1 MPQVVSIQFQP
12 VTKLYYFNP
21 GPYTDLLPGEWVLVE
36 TSRGKELAQ
45 VAVPAKE
52 VDASELEGPLKRV
65 LRRAGKYDLDQRVYW
80 ARQAEAAKPVCQ
92 QKANAHG
99 LKMRVVRCT
108 YSYNGERLTVEFV
121 AEHRVDFRALV
132 RDLAR
137 HFSTRIEM
145 RQIGVRDQAKIVGD
159 FGRCGRELCCRSFLR
174 EFHSVSIRMAKNQS
188 IPLSSSDI
196 SGVCGRLMCSLAYE
210 NDMYAKA
217 RKHLPKVGQKVIT
230 PDGPGVVRY
239 LNVLLGKVSVYL
251 DSGAMKEFKASDLSL
266 FHHPERVFST
276 PFEE

>member
-1 MPQVVSIQFQP
+1 MPQAVSVQFQP
-12 VTKLYYFNP
+12 VTKLYDFDP

-36 TSRGKELAQ
+36 TARGKELAQ
-45 VAVPAKE
+45 VVVPARE
-52 VDASELEGPLKRV
+52 LAEDELEGPLKRI
-65 LRRAGKYDLDQRVYW
+65 LRRASKYDLDQKVYW
-80 ARQAEAAKPVCQ
+80 EKQAQAAMPVCQ
-92 QKANAHG
+92 QKANEHG
-99 LKMRVVRCT
+99 LNMRVVRCS

-121 AEHRVDFRALV
+121 AEKRVDFRALV

-159 FGRCGRELCCRSFLR
+159 YGRCGRSLCCRTFLR
-174 EFHSVSIRMAKNQS
+174 EFHSVSIRMAKNQN
-188 IPLSSSDI
+188 IPLSSADI

-210 NDMYAKA
+210 NDMYLAA
-217 RKHLPKVGQKVIT
+217 RKHLPKVGQKVLT

-251 DSGAMKEFKASDLSL
+251 ESGALKEYDAPELSL
-266 FHHPERVFST
+266 PGHPERVFAM
-276 PFEE
+276 PE

>member
-12 VTKLYYFNP
+12 VTKLYYFDP

-36 TSRGKELAQ
+36 TTRGKELAQ
-45 VAVPAKE
+45 VVLPAKE
-52 VDASELEGPLKRV
+52 VDEGELEGPLKRV
-65 LRRAGKYDLDQRVYW
+65 LRRASKYDLDQKAYW
-80 ARQAEAAKPVCQ
+80 AQQAEAAKPVCQ
-92 QKANAHG
+92 EKANKHG
-99 LKMRVVRCT
+99 LKMRVVRCH

-121 AEHRVDFRALV
+121 AEQRVDFRALV

-137 HFSTRIEM
+137 HFRTRIEM
-145 RQIGVRDQAKIVGD
+145 RQIGVRDQAKLVGD
-159 FGRCGRELCCRSFLR
+159 WGRCGRELCCRSFLR
-174 EFHSVSIRMAKNQS
+174 EFHSVSIRMAKNQN

-210 NDMYAKA
+210 NDMYAAA
-217 RKHLPKVGQKVIT
+217 RKHLPKVGQKVLT

-251 DSGAMKEFKASDLSL
+251 ETGAMKEYDAPDLSL
-266 FHHPERVFST
+266 PGHPERVFLR
-276 PFEE
+276 PDL

>member
-1 MPQVVSIQFQP
+1 MPQVVSVQFQP
-12 VTKLYYFNP
+12 VTKLYYFDP

-36 TSRGKELAQ
+36 TARGKELAQ
-45 VAVPAKE
+45 VVLPAKE
-52 VDASELEGPLKRV
+52 VAEDELEGPLKKV
-65 LRRAGKYDLDQRVYW
+65 LRRASRYDLDQKAYW
-80 ARQAEAAKPVCQ
+80 EKQAQAAMPVCQ
-92 QKANAHG
+92 QKANEHG
-99 LKMRVVRCT
+99 LNMRVVRCL

-121 AEHRVDFRALV
+121 AEKRVDFRALV

-159 FGRCGRELCCRSFLR
+159 YGRCGRRLCCQTFLR
-174 EFHSVSIRMAKNQS
+174 EFHSVSIRMAKNQN
-188 IPLSSSDI
+188 IPLSSADI

-210 NDMYAKA
+210 NDMYLAA
-217 RKHLPKVGQKVIT
+217 RKHLPKVGQKVLT

-251 DSGAMKEFKASDLSL
+251 ESGALKEYDAPELSL
-266 FHHPERVFST
+266 PGHPERVFAI
-276 PFEE
+276 PE

>member
-1 MPQVVSIQFQP
+1 MPQAVSVQFQP
-12 VTKLYYFNP
+12 VTKLYDFDP

-36 TSRGKELAQ
+36 TARGKELAQ
-45 VAVPAKE
+45 VVVPARE
-52 VDASELEGPLKRV
+52 LAEDELEGPLKKI
-65 LRRAGKYDLDQRVYW
+65 LRRASKYDLDQKVYW
-80 ARQAEAAKPVCQ
+80 EKQAQAAMPVCQ
-92 QKANAHG
+92 QKANEHG
-99 LKMRVVRCT
+99 LNMRVVRCS

-121 AEHRVDFRALV
+121 AEKRVDFRALV

-159 FGRCGRELCCRSFLR
+159 YGRCGRRLCCRTFLR
-174 EFHSVSIRMAKNQS
+174 EFHSVSIRMAKNQN
-188 IPLSSSDI
+188 IPLSSADI

-210 NDMYAKA
+210 NDMYLAA
-217 RKHLPKVGQKVIT
+217 RKHLPKVGQKVLT

-251 DSGAMKEFKASDLSL
+251 ESGALKEYDAPELSL
-266 FHHPERVFST
+266 PGHPERVFAM
-276 PFEE
+276 PE